1 MGGSVL
7 KSLDKKQSSLTS
19 KLKPTY
25 LLNERVKTT
34 TFVGTKMQNKE
45 KIAVFIDADNAP
57 AKKFDVVLTELAK
70 HGLISIRKAY
80 GNWKSP
86 NLKPWED
93 ILHEYAI
100 QPIQQFDLTKGK
112 NASDIALVIDAM
124 DILYTKDIDI
134 ICLISSDCDF
144 TPLVTRALADG
155 KTVFGFGERKAPA
168 AFVNSCSRFLYLDA
182 EPVSVIEPE
191 EADATIQVETAEQSK
206 AQSETAKA
214 PQPPKPIALQKC
226 NLKSDTKLINMLRQA
241 IEATEE
247 ENGWAQL
254 GPIGAHISNHSS
266 FDQRNY
272 GFKKLV
278 DLFAAIDLFEIR
290 KPNKSMVL
298 VRDIKRAKKS
308 GK

>member
-1 MGGSVL
+1 M
-7 KSLDKKQSSLTS
+7 K
-19 KLKPTY
+19 
-25 LLNERVKTT
+25 ER
-34 TFVGTKMQNKE
+34 E

-57 AKKFDVVLTELAK
+57 ARKFDVILAELAK
-70 HGLISIRKAY
+70 HGVVSIRKAY

-86 NLKPWED
+86 GLKQWED

-112 NASDIALVIDAM
+112 NATDIALVIDAM

-144 TPLVTRALADG
+144 TPLVTRVLSDG
-155 KTVFGFGERKAPA
+155 KTVFGFGERKAPS

-182 EPVSVIEPE
+182 EPTVEVELETVAEPKTEIETKTPV
-191 EADATIQVETAEQSK
+191 TI
-206 AQSETAKA
+206 AKSSSA
-214 PQPPKPIALQKC
+214 HKC
-226 NLKSDTKLINMLRQA
+226 KLKCDTKLINLLRQA

-247 ENGWAQL
+247 DDGWARL
-254 GPIGAHISNHSS
+254 GPIGSHISNHSS

-278 DLFAAIDLFEIR
+278 DLFAAIDLFEIQ

-298 VRDIKRAKKS
+298 VRDIKRAKRNWKTTININ
-308 GK
+308 